1 LDKESIEEA
10 KRAIKG
16 RRKQKDKEKQRE
28 EKNQETNH
36 MGDHQSVKRRNTEI
50 FTNLS

>member
-1 LDKESIEEA
+1 LDKESIGEA

-28 EKNQETNH
+28 ETTWVITKASKDVTQRSSQTLAN
-36 MGDHQSVKRRNTEI
+36 
-50 FTNLS
+50 